1 MTSGCHSLPAV
12 PVDSGG
18 ALDPPSTYSVELSPL
33 MPSPSGSRALDTP
46 DGRADAPRS
55 PAGSVGSPDAG
66 WPVGRAALLVY
77 ESQSISDDAD
87 AEAGPPLGEAE
98 VAF

>member
-1 MTSGCHSLPAV
+1 
-12 PVDSGG
+12 
-18 ALDPPSTYSVELSPL
+18 

-46 DGRADAPRS
+46 DGRVDAS
-55 PAGSVGSPDAG
+55 KSSAGSVGSPNDG

-87 AEAGPPLGEAE
+87 AEAGSSLEEAE
-98 VAF
+98 AADVLF